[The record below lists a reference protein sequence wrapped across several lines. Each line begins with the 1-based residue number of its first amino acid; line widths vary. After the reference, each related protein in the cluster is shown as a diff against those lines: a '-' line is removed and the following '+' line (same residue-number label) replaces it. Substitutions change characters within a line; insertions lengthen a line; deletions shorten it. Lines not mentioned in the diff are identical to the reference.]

1 MTTITSKT
9 KSHLKSLAH
18 HLKPLTY
25 VGKTGV
31 TERLIVQI
39 SQTLL
44 DHELVRVKFNDF
56 KDKRKELCIEIETN
70 TESSFIGLTGN
81 TAIFYKPHPLPE
93 KRKIVLPEH
102 LASVQL

>member
-1 MTTITSKT
+1 MTPKT

-31 TERLIVQI
+31 TEGLIAQI

-56 KDKRKELCIEIETN
+56 KDKRKELCVEIETD
-70 TESSFIGLTGN
+70 TQSSFIALTGN
-81 TAIFYKPHPLPE
+81 TATFYKPHPVSE
-93 KRKIVLPEH
+93 KRKIILPT
-102 LASVQL
+102 ATA